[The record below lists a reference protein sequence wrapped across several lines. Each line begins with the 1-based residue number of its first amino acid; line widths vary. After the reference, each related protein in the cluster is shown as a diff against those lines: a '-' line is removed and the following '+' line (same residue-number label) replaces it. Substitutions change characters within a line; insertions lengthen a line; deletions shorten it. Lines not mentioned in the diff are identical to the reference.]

1 MHNLQIEQ
9 TPIHALKPQDRN
21 ARIHSKRQIRQIA
34 DSMRRFGFNNP
45 ILTDDS
51 LQIIAGHG
59 RHEAAKLLGMTTFP
73 SIRLSHMS
81 ATEKRAYIIADNEIA
96 LKAGWDRETLAIELQ
111 GLIDLGF
118 EVELIGF
125 EPADFHGPSLQCAHR
140 GARFRLGARS
150 PSRVCDGFRRDDRG

>member
-9 TPIHALKPQDRN
+9 TPIRALQPQDRN
-21 ARIHSKRQIRQIA
+21 ARTHSKRQIRQIA
-34 DSMRRFGFNNP
+34 DSIKRFGFTNP
-45 ILTDDS
+45 ILTDDN

-59 RHEAAKLLGMTTFP
+59 RLEAAKLLGMAAVP

-81 ATEKRAYIIADNEIA
+81 EIEKRAYIIADNEIR

-118 EVELIGF
+118 EVELTGF
-125 EPADFHGPSLQCAHR
+125 EPAEIDLI
-140 GARFRLGARS
+140 L
-150 PSRVCDGFRRDDRG
+150 CD